1 MKTPKDYLA
10 EMQMGDDVLFNRH
23 EVSVWLSDFIAEI
36 QKESYNA
43 AIQDAADNAN
53 ADFNVVGEYTIIGEN
68 EIECYIIKDS
78 ILKLKIK

>member
-1 MKTPKDYLA
+1 MRTPEELENYF
-10 EMQMGDDVLFNRH
+10 MSSNRGKGN
-23 EVSVWLSDFIAEI
+23 SLSFKDFIAEI